1 MAALTQLFY
10 TNNWLHDAFYDAGF
24 NEAAGNAQQD
34 DFGRGGLGGGI
45 GNSNALFGESAG

>member
-34 DFGRGGLGGGI
+34 DFGRGGLGGGQV
-45 GNSNALFGESAG
+45 